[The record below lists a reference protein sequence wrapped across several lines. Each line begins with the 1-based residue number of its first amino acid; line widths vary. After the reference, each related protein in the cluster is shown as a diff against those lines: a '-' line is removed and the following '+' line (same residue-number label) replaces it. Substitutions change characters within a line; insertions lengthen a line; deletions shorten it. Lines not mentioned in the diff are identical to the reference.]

1 MVYSLLLLYLIF
13 LRNAIVA
20 TIVTEEGLKIPVF
33 DAAYTDTK
41 GQNVG
46 KIFNNLEI
54 LRHSILQAIF
64 DPEELKSLT
73 IVKLDKSNPD
83 SRELGASIHDPENG
97 IKLPNKSYQHK
108 TGYLT
113 SGK

>member
-1 MVYSLLLLYLIF
+1 M
-13 LRNAIVA
+13 VA
-20 TIVTEEGLKIPVF
+20 TIATAEKLKIPVF

-46 KIFNNLEI
+46 KIFNNPEI
-54 LRHSILQAIF
+54 LRHSIMQAMF

-83 SRELGASIHDPENG
+83 SRLRASIHDRENG
-97 IKLPNKSYQHK
+97 IKLPNKYYQHK
-108 TGYLT
+108 TGYLIL
-113 SGK
+113 GK